1 MENPVNIGSAIV
13 ERDEIAAVMPA
24 KGAADKL
31 LVFLKS
37 GQTVTVPDASLTD
50 KLLKT
55 LT

>member
-1 MENPVNIGSAIV
+1 MQYPVNIGSAVV

-37 GQTVTVPDASLTD
+37 GQTITVPDAALTE
-50 KLLKT
+50 KLIKT
-55 LT
+55 LF